1 MSCYPILHFERPLTA
16 LVLCG
21 GLSTRMGADKGLTK
35 DLTGHTWAQNIVT
48 ICKSLHVDTALSINK
63 TQQNAYQGHFPEN
76 ELVIDIHNQ
85 IGPLGGL
92 LSAHNSFPS
101 HDFLILSCDM
111 QDLDESIIH
120 YFLNQHTLLGE
131 YDAVVSQKEGFYQP
145 FPGLYSAELLGKISI
160 LQQTNQMKSHSLQ
173 QIFHDF
179 YVYDLFLPQEHS
191 HKVKSYNS
199 PSDLDNP
206 PQ

>member
-1 MSCYPILHFERPLTA
+1 
-16 LVLCG
+16 
-21 GLSTRMGADKGLTK
+21 MGSDKGLIK
-35 DLTGHTWAQNIVT
+35 GKTGLTWAQNIVN
-48 ICKSLHVDTALSINK
+48 ICESLHVDTALSINK
-63 TQQNAYQGHFPEN
+63 SQQHVYQSHFPKN
-76 ELVIDIHNQ
+76 ELVIDIYNQ

-111 QDLDESIIH
+111 QDLDESIVH

-131 YDAVVSQKEGFYQP
+131 YDAVISQKEGFYQP

-160 LQQTNQMKSHSLQ
+160 LQQTNQLKNHSLQ

-179 YVYDLFLPQEHS
+179 YVYDLSLPLEHS

-199 PSDLDNP
+199 PNDLNTTEE
-206 PQ
+206 